1 MSVNGWLTESPAP
14 TAIKLPALVLLGRI
28 STIRFPDRD
37 SDSRV
42 RRVKVGGR
50 RGVIIARLEGRSL

>member
-42 RRVKVGGR
+42 RRVKEGWGGGGGDNRATR
-50 RGVIIARLEGRSL
+50 RT